1 MIVEFLLNLV
11 LGILNMIFSLIS
23 LPATPA
29 VVSGAISQ
37 VLPYIAFPVAVARV
51 YIGER
56 FFDAVFNL
64 VIAAF
69 VVMLT
74 IRPALWLYNKIRGSG
89 N

>member
-1 MIVEFLLNLV
+1 MIVELLLNLV

-23 LPATPA
+23 VPATPA
-29 VVSGAISQ
+29 IVSGAINQ
-37 VLPYIAFPVAVARV
+37 ILPYIAFPVAVVRV
-51 YIGER
+51 YVGES

-64 VIAAF
+64 VIVAL

-74 IRPALWLYNKIRGSG
+74 IRPVLWLYNKIRGSG

>member
-1 MIVEFLLNLV
+1 MIVDAIISFF
-11 LGILNMIFSLIS
+11 LGILSLIFGLVS

-29 VVSGAISQ
+29 VVSGAIDQ
-37 VLPYIAFPVAVARV
+37 ILPYIASPIAVARV